1 MKKEEIIYKKNDIIE
16 LEIIDYS
23 NEGEGIGKTDAF
35 TWFIKDA
42 VIGDKIEAI
51 VMKLKKNYGYAKLLR
66 IVESSKYRV
75 DPACKVAK
83 ACGGCQLQSTSYEMQ
98 LEFKE
103 KKVISNLKRIG
114 GIEENTYIYDGI
126 IGMEEPFRYRNKAI
140 YPVGKDKNGE
150 IISGFYA
157 SRTHSIVKVDDC
169 LLGVKE
175 NRKILDKI
183 LNFMKKF
190 NIEAYDENL
199 HRGIVRNILIRKGFY
214 TGQIM
219 VCLIINAKKLDFSD
233 ELIKDLLS
241 LEGMTSISLS
251 INREKTNVIMGKD
264 IVNLYGNGYIEDYI
278 GDIKFRVSPLSFYQ
292 VNPYQTYK
300 LYSKALEYASL
311 TGNETVWDLY
321 CGIGSISLFL
331 AKSAKKVYGIEII
344 EEAIDDA
351 KENAR
356 INNLDNVEF
365 YVGKA
370 EEVLPDLYEK
380 FEREIL
386 SKDNGYTCPNE
397 MLKNSLLTDNIL
409 ERDENSGI
417 CENNILKNKFAPDV
431 MVVDPPRKGCDK
443 ACLDTMIKMRPG
455 RIVYVSCDVATL
467 ARDVKYLG
475 ENGYRL
481 DRVCVVDQFGHTGH
495 CEAVTLLVKS
505 GIDEN

>member
-42 VIGDKIEAI
+42 VIGDKIEAV

-66 IVESSKYRV
+66 IVEASKYRV

-103 KKVISNLKRIG
+103 KKVISDLKRIG

-241 LEGMTSISLS
+241 LEGITSISLS

-344 EEAIDDA
+344 EEAINDA

-356 INNLDNVEF
+356 INDLDNVEF

-380 FEREIL
+380 FERESL
-386 SKDNGYTCPNE
+386 SKDNECTY
-397 MLKNSLLTDNIL
+397 SDNTIK
-409 ERDENSGI
+409 RDESVGI

-443 ACLDTMIKMRPG
+443 ACLDTMIKMHPS

-495 CEAVTLLVKS
+495 VECVVLMSKVAPTK
-505 GIDEN
+505 

>member
-51 VMKLKKNYGYAKLLR
+51 VMKLKKSYGYAKLLR

-311 TGNETVWDLY
+311 TGNEIVWDLY

-356 INNLDNVEF
+356 INDLDNVEF

-380 FEREIL
+380 FDRESL
-386 SKDNGYTCPNE
+386 SKDNECTY
-397 MLKNSLLTDNIL
+397 SDNTIK
-409 ERDENSGI
+409 RDESVGI
-417 CENNILKNKFAPDV
+417 CGNNILKNKFAPDV

-505 GIDEN
+505 GIGEN